1 LAPFLLLVASR
12 PLPVRG
18 RWKFAPVMGC
28 LFLVVGGIPLLWL
41 QAHGWR

>member
-1 LAPFLLLVASR
+1 MDNAMSCRRAAASG
-12 PLPVRG
+12 RG
-18 RWKFAPVMGC
+18 RWKFALVMGC